1 MCTSSVGVF
10 NRPFNVDYVY
20 LFTGYG
26 LVASNMLDKL
36 SQSVAGLVSGQVAFF
51 HPQLFSDAD

>member
-1 MCTSSVGVF
+1 MF

-51 HPQLFSDAD
+51 HQQLFSDAD